1 MSLHERIRS
10 VGIRLGAMA
19 GRVNPDDWREIS
31 ILRDELAGYANEA
44 EWLENLRDSEIA
56 AATGSIDE
64 APQDEAVSSEGETQ
78 PEAAQQTNRRRGG
91 SAAKEGA

>member
-31 ILRDELAGYANEA
+31 TLRDELAGYANEA
-44 EWLENLRDSEIA
+44 EWLENLRDSTIA
-56 AATGSIDE
+56 AETGTEGEDS
-64 APQDEAVSSEGETQ
+64 QDEAASTEEEAQAEATQ
-78 PEAAQQTNRRRGG
+78 PTNKKRGG
-91 SAAKEGA
+91 NTAKESA

>member
-31 ILRDELAGYANEA
+31 TMRDELATCANET
-44 EWLENLRDSEIA
+44 EWLENLRDA
-56 AATGSIDE
+56 AMAEEDGSVASNVSAVE
-64 APQDEAVSSEGETQ
+64 AQ
-78 PEAAQQTNRRRGG
+78 PEEAAQPATSDKKRGKT
-91 SAAKEGA
+91 AKEGT

>member
-31 ILRDELAGYANEA
+31 TLRDELAGYANEA
-44 EWLENLRDSEIA
+44 EWLENLRYAEIA
-56 AATGSIDE
+56 AATGTE
-64 APQDEAVSSEGETQ
+64 AEVPQGEATDSEGEAQ
-78 PEAAQQTNRRRGG
+78 PEAAQLTNNKKSGK
-91 SAAKEGA
+91 AVKEGA

>member
-31 ILRDELAGYANEA
+31 TLRDELAGYANEA
-44 EWLENLRDSEIA
+44 EWLENLRDAEIA
-56 AATGSIDE
+56 EATGPDGEDCQSE
-64 APQDEAVSSEGETQ
+64 AAGTEGEAQAEATQ
-78 PEAAQQTNRRRGG
+78 PTNKKRGG
-91 SAAKEGA
+91 NTAKESA

>member
-31 ILRDELAGYANEA
+31 TLRDELAAYANEA

-56 AATGSIDE
+56 AATGSGDE
-64 APQDEAVSSEGETQ
+64 APQSETISAKGETQ
-78 PEAAQQTNRRRGG
+78 PEAAQPTSRRRGG
-91 SAAKEGA
+91 SAAQEGA

>member
-56 AATGSIDE
+56 AATGSVDE
-64 APQDEAVSSEGETQ
+64 APQGETITAEGETQ
-78 PEAAQQTNRRRGG
+78 PEAAQPTNRRRGG
-91 SAAKEGA
+91 NAAKESS

>member
-31 ILRDELAGYANEA
+31 TLRDELAAYANEA

-56 AATGSIDE
+56 AAIGSADE
-64 APQDEAVSSEGETQ
+64 APQGEATSSEGETQ
-78 PEAAQQTNRRRGG
+78 PDVTQPTNRKRGG
-91 SAAKEGA
+91 NAAKEST

>member
-31 ILRDELAGYANEA
+31 TLRDELAGYANEA
-44 EWLENLRDSEIA
+44 EWLENLRDSAIA
-56 AATGSIDE
+56 AATGPVDE
-64 APQDEAVSSEGETQ
+64 IQ
-78 PEAAQQTNRRRGG
+78 PEAAQPANRKRGG
-91 SAAKEGA
+91 SAAKGST